1 MKTCARC
8 EKTFDIEYVANH
20 VHGVSK
26 RPSPFVTPTRQMN
39 TSHGQAKD
47 AFWGGRYTEHPFMRV
62 YYGKGFRAV
71 VTGMLDPL
79 LLNELGYQPDP
90 VWATGEG
97 V

>member
-1 MKTCARC
+1 MPA
-8 EKTFDIEYVANH
+8 VL
-20 VHGVSK
+20 
-26 RPSPFVTPTRQMN
+26 FVT
-39 TSHGQAKD
+39 
-47 AFWGGRYTEHPFMRV
+47 AFLCELVDSTLGMGYGTALAPILICMGYNPVHVITEHPFMRV